1 MLTHTYVIISNAVAF
16 CSLIWLLYCFFKHTF
31 FQGMIN
37 TLYSTGRYQ
46 MAPVELQVGEKSVK
60 ANVILVDTEPVNAE
74 LTVNLVFANQC

>member
-16 CSLIWLLYCFFKHTF
+16 CSLIVFSSTHF